1 MFNKIVSAVIL
12 ASALA
17 SPVLAYAQNNDP
29 VTRAQVKS
37 ELAQLQR
44 AGYSQGGDQANY
56 PEALQAAQKRVDAL
70 NAGAS
75 SYGGS
80 TESISQAGGRSLH
93 ATDSVNPV
101 DYNRP

>member
-1 MFNKIVSAVIL
+1 MFKTIVSAVIL

-17 SPVLAYAQNNDP
+17 SPVLAHAQNNDP

-75 SYGGS
+75 SFGGS
-80 TESISQAGGRSLH
+80 TESISEAGGRGLRPT
-93 ATDSVNPV
+93 AGVNPA